1 MVHRHQ
7 LEILDALIAGAASSV
22 EGYRSA
28 ASETSNTALRL
39 QFTDRAEEAE
49 DVMLELE
56 TRVRQ
61 LGGEPAFAP
70 VHPFSARRPG
80 RRYSFSLAE
89 LERRET
95 DMAQRFERALASTG
109 LDPETR
115 KTLTMGMTIFRERP
129 SGPGEASV

>member
-1 MVHRHQ
+1 MAHRHQ
-7 LEILDALIAGAASSV
+7 LKILDGLIAGAASSV

-61 LGGEPAFAP
+61 LGGEPAFAATQ
-70 VHPFSARRPG
+70 PFSARRPG

-89 LERRET
+89 LERRE
-95 DMAQRFERALASTG
+95 DDIAQRFEKALASTG
-109 LDPETR
+109 LDSETR
-115 KTLTMGMTIFRERP
+115 ATLTMGMSIFRDRP
-129 SGPGEASV
+129 NGPGEATA

>member
-1 MVHRHQ
+1 MAHSHQ
-7 LEILDALIAGAASSV
+7 LKILDALIVSAASSV

-28 ASETSNTALRL
+28 ASETSNTGLRL
-39 QFTDRAEEAE
+39 RFTDRAEEAE

-61 LGGEPAFAP
+61 LGGEPACAP
-70 VHPFSARRPG
+70 QPLPARRPG

-89 LERRET
+89 LERREN
-95 DMAQRFERALASTG
+95 DIAQHFERALASTG

-115 KTLTMGMTIFRERP
+115 ATLATGMTIFRERP
-129 SGPGEASV
+129 VGLRESCA